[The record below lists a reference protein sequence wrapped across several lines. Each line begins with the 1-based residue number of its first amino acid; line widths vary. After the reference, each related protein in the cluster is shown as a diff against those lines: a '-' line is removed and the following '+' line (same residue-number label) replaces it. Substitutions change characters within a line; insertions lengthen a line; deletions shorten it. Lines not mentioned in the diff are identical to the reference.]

1 MSDLKGL
8 DAVCVAIKVSFGQFF
23 GPQVL
28 MIPRSKLV
36 NIVRSKNLPITCLQP
51 LMDSGGDVTDQPYEA
66 AIAAFGALIA
76 GFCVR
81 GCSIFYSYEFT

>member
-1 MSDLKGL
+1 MCCTKGFFRTIFRSLHFDDPPLKP
-8 DAVCVAIKVSFGQFF
+8 VN
-23 GPQVL
+23 
-28 MIPRSKLV
+28 LV
-36 NIVRSKNLPITCLQP
+36 RNKNLPVTCVQP